1 MSNEPLSL
9 IEVKNWLISKGSVF
23 IEISRLKV
31 KKCQT
36 FTIEKKLTYSKHIG
50 KEHFSERKY
59 EEMHYT
65 FSFLIIKPFFA

>member
-1 MSNEPLSL
+1 M
-9 IEVKNWLISKGSVF
+9 F

-50 KEHFSERKY
+50 KEHFSERKF

-65 FSFLIIKPFFA
+65 LFFFLIIKPFFA